1 MHVSPSIFYKRLPH
15 IQKYV
20 TIKILPEQQHE
31 WWTQTICWFFSP
43 SKLVKADKNC
53 QTEPQLNQLQ
63 SMHLW
68 LAKHVFTAFVIYK
81 RTADCNW
88 QMSGN
93 DRKFLNHNKS
103 NHIIRGNKYRKNNGE
118 NNQSHIWKKTRQNFT
133 SVISR
138 SLNLTPKLSNKVK
151 RKQNKDNIQ
160 NSNEKCYFARW
171 CGCPLL
177 LCSGKSFIQHG
188 RDRLATGFTTREE
201 TTVREKTQ
209 NEKNKRLKN
218 KKHHGPFNSYNI
230 NKEALENKLASMSL
244 NRPINWTRLE

>member
-1 MHVSPSIFYKRLPH
+1 MKVFESSKYDCRIALKKMWPFEINIDFWNFAKVIIARSSKDKNTLAWWENQQNNEASSQIAFNQNCRNSNDLRYNIYNQIKYRFPQMHVSPSIFYKRLPH

-20 TIKILPEQQHE
+20 TIKILPEQQQE

-68 LAKHVFTAFVIYK
+68 LTNHVFTAFVIHK

-103 NHIIRGNKYRKNNGE
+103 NHIIRGNKYHKNNGE
-118 NNQSHIWKKTRQNFT
+118 YNQSHIW
-133 SVISR
+133 
-138 SLNLTPKLSNKVK
+138 
-151 RKQNKDNIQ
+151 
-160 NSNEKCYFARW
+160 
-171 CGCPLL
+171 
-177 LCSGKSFIQHG
+177 
-188 RDRLATGFTTREE
+188 
-201 TTVREKTQ
+201 
-209 NEKNKRLKN
+209 EKNRAKF
-218 KKHHGPFNSYNI
+218 HFSYFP
-230 NKEALENKLASMSL
+230 KFKL
-244 NRPINWTRLE
+244 NTKIII

>member
-1 MHVSPSIFYKRLPH
+1 MSSLHLSYTKELQIAIGKCQEMTESFLTITNPTTLTGATNIAKTIMKTINPIF
-15 IQKYV
+15 
-20 TIKILPEQQHE
+20 E
-31 WWTQTICWFFSP
+31 
-43 SKLVKADKNC
+43 
-53 QTEPQLNQLQ
+53 
-63 SMHLW
+63 
-68 LAKHVFTAFVIYK
+68 
-81 RTADCNW
+81 
-88 QMSGN
+88 
-93 DRKFLNHNKS
+93 
-103 NHIIRGNKYRKNNGE
+103 
-118 NNQSHIWKKTRQNFT
+118 KKTGQNFT

-138 SLNLTPKLSNKVK
+138 SLNLTPKLSYKVK
-151 RKQNKDNIQ
+151 RKQNKENLQ

-201 TTVREKTQ
+201 TTVREKTH